1 MGLPPSDNIPMN
13 RYIVKYLDD
22 MTGESVREWEGEA
35 EDEGDALD
43 QAMESDYYFGKII
56 GVYEQ

>member
-1 MGLPPSDNIPMN
+1 MRNWTMN

-35 EDEGDALD
+35 EDSGDALD
-43 QAMESDYYFGKII
+43 QAMEDDYYFGKLI